1 MRPVAMFCTLVL
13 LPGFCAAQ
21 AGGQATVISGYA
33 GTWAVPPGAYA
44 LPSSPLVT
52 TPSIESVPPP
62 LIVGAS
68 SATGANIVGAS
79 NSTLAAEPGTGAEQ
93 GVSYPLWTP
102 AFFPQLAPQLA
113 PFSSGSR
120 QESRPAEAQDGSFDL
135 GLATFQSDYGAARLA
150 ANSGPRSHA
159 AKTYTNDDL
168 ARLQQNTGEVKFRDK
183 SEHLN

>member
-1 MRPVAMFCTLVL
+1 MFCTLVL
-13 LPGFCAAQ
+13 LSGFCAAQ
-21 AGGQATVISGYA
+21 AGGQATVIGGYA
-33 GTWAVPPGAYA
+33 STWVVPPGAYA

-62 LIVGAS
+62 LVVGAS
-68 SATGANIVGAS
+68 SATGGNIAGAS
-79 NSTLAAEPGTGAEQ
+79 NSTLATEPGSGTEQ

-102 AFFPQLAPQLA
+102 AFFPQA
-113 PFSSGSR
+113 PFSSASQ
-120 QESRPAEAQDGSFDL
+120 QESRPAESQRGSFDL
-135 GLATFQSDYGAARLA
+135 GVATFQSDYGVARLA

-159 AKTYTNDDL
+159 VKTYTNDDL